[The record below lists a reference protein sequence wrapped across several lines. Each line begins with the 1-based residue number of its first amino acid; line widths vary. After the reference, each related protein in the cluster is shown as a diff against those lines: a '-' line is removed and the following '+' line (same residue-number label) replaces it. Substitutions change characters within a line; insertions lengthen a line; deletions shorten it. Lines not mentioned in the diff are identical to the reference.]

1 MAIVHFHE
9 RNQALFVGLEDSNG
23 LIGSAN
29 GSAALA
35 NVVIAGTAGQFTCD
49 AADLYVNMELNI
61 TGTKGGTGTI
71 PSYADTA
78 KTYFIIAT
86 NNSTSFTLSETRGG
100 TAIVTTTG
108 TPTGLTYTTHKLG
121 STSGVAFISE
131 PTAEPTR
138 ETGSFQFYGDNLSRD
153 EYTYEK
159 DTYVSLTVETMQQ
172 VLGQVATAIN
182 PDTNSIWK
190 MLQACGAFV
199 SVDAT
204 TKYVSAGN
212 NNNSPDYVQVD
223 YRKSSSDDEVYDKLA
238 KYAKLRGMVDVDA
251 SVGEIPKLKFSLM
264 GNATNPVKAPKL
276 ASDFGFQTT
285 RVASP
290 VLPETIR
297 VAQLAL
303 LDDTFSSAGTV
314 SSIQYYTDGK
324 AVVTFSAPHGLT
336 VGNIIA
342 IQVAGATGQTLLNG
356 NFIALVESTTK
367 VNYFVKNLTSS
378 GTATGTP
385 TCGKGDTP
393 VAALCF
399 STLSAPNF
407 YGFDLSRYQ
416 TGCDTGFAKGAV
428 PTDLTVGMLEDQ
440 IGGSSFDPD
449 SNITKFYG
457 VYLQFSDSANT
468 EGKKVG
474 YLWNKAQIAN
484 VKQGKVG
491 AYLGRDISFRNTG
504 QSFMLWS

>member
-1 MAIVHFHE
+1 MAVTHFHE
-9 RNQALFVGLEDSNG
+9 RNQALFVGLEDTDG
-23 LIGSAN
+23 LIGAAN
-29 GSAALA
+29 GSAALTT
-35 NVVIAGTAGQFTCD
+35 VVITGIAGQFSCD
-49 AADLYVNMELNI
+49 AADLYVNMEVEI
-61 TGTKGGTGTI
+61 TGTDSGTGDITG
-71 PSYADTA
+71 YVTGN
-78 KTYFIIAT
+78 TYYIIET
-86 NNSTSFTLSETRGG
+86 DNSIAFTLSATRGG
-100 TAIVTTTG
+100 TAITTSVG
-108 TPTGLTYTTHKLG
+108 TTAGLTFTTHKLG

-138 ETGSFQFYGDNLSRD
+138 ETGAFQFYGDNLSRD

-159 DTYVSLTVETMQQ
+159 DKYVSLTVETMQQ
-172 VLGQVATAIN
+172 VLGQVTTAID

-190 MLQACGAFV
+190 MLQACGAFI

-212 NNNSPDYVQVD
+212 NVDSPDYLQVD
-223 YRKSSSDDEVYDKLA
+223 YRKSSSDDPTHDKLA
-238 KYAKLRGMVDVDA
+238 KYTNLRGTVDVEA

-290 VLPETIR
+290 ILPETIR
-297 VAQLAL
+297 VAQLAV
-303 LDDTFSSAGTV
+303 LDDTFTSAGTV
-314 SSIQYYTDGK
+314 LSVTYTNDGK
-324 AVVTFSAPHGLT
+324 VVVPFSAPHGLT
-336 VGNIIA
+336 IGNIIVVQ
-342 IQVAGATGQTLLNG
+342 IAGAAPTSLNG
-356 NFIALVESTTK
+356 NFVALIDSPTT
-367 VNYFVKNLTSS
+367 VSYFVKGLTDS
-378 GTATGTP
+378 GTATGSI
-385 TCGKGDTP
+385 TCGKGTTA
-393 VAALCF
+393 VSSLCF

-407 YGFDLSRYQ
+407 YGYDLSRYQ

-428 PTDLTVGMLEDQ
+428 PTDLTIGMLEDQ

-449 SNITKFYG
+449 SNVTKFYG

-474 YLWNKAQIAN
+474 YLWTKAQIAN
-484 VKQGKVG
+484 VTQGKVG
-491 AYLGRDISFRNTG
+491 AYLGRDAAFRNTG